1 MLATMLAVEIDGI
14 VIIRRFCGCG
24 CGTHRYIA
32 GRPELKIREDQL
44 AVSLTVPAE
53 SKLEWKEGV
62 HAAVRALKMAS
73 DALARLS

>member
-32 GRPELKIREDQL
+32 GRPEFREDQL
-44 AVSLTVPAE
+44 AISLTVPAE